1 MMSIILSD
9 KLTRAMFNGKTL
21 NNKFRRGWWK
31 VADAKATDGCPEA
44 ITTLPNDAKV
54 FWYNGCI
61 GLWADTNKKEIYIN
75 QNASTDDLIKELRN
89 VLMDANDITLEHTFI
104 IDLGK
109 ATRAG
114 AKRDL
119 ESLLSI

>member
-1 MMSIILSD
+1 
-9 KLTRAMFNGKTL
+9 MFNGKTL
-21 NNKFRRGWWK
+21 NNKFRRGWWQ
-31 VADAKATDGCPEA
+31 VADAKATDGCPEPIA
-44 ITTLPNDAKV
+44 TLPSDAKV

-61 GLWADTNKKEIYIN
+61 GLYIN
-75 QNASTDDLIKELRN
+75 KQKELYIN
-89 VLMDANDITLEHTFI
+89 TNQADDDVVKELADVLQAQNDAQIIN

-109 ATRAG
+109 ATRQG